1 MPDINLKRR
10 RLLGGTVLGVA
21 AANLALPGLSYANP
35 LSASAKVS
43 MAPLKHVDAGVLN
56 IAYYET
62 GPAQGPV
69 VFLLHGYPY
78 DIHSYIDAAE
88 ILAKQG
94 CRVIVPHLRGH
105 GSTRF
110 LDVAT
115 QRTGQQSAVALDI
128 IALMDALKIDRAVM
142 AGYDWGAR
150 TACII
155 AALWPRRCIGL
166 LSVNGYL
173 IQNIA
178 RNALPLPAQAEVGWW
193 YQYYFATERGVA
205 GLTANRKDI
214 ARIIWKTNS
223 PTWHFDDATFDRA
236 AASFDNP
243 DYVAIVIHN
252 YRWRLSLAAGDPQYD
267 TLEKRLATQ
276 PVITVP
282 TITMDGDS
290 DGVVPATDG
299 KAYAS
304 KFSGPRAHRII
315 KGAGHN
321 LPQEAPQE
329 FSAAVMTLLGNAR

>member
-1 MPDINLKRR
+1 MSDFNLKRR
-10 RLLGGTVLGVA
+10 RLLGVTALGIA
-21 AANLALPGLSYANP
+21 AAHMPLIGSAQANP
-35 LSASAKVS
+35 VQSSALAS
-43 MAPLKHVDAGVLN
+43 MEPLKYVNAGVLN
-56 IAYYET
+56 VAYYEA
-62 GPAQGPV
+62 GPAHGPV
-69 VFLLHGYPY
+69 VLLLHGYPY
-78 DIHSYIDAAE
+78 DIHSYIDVAA
-88 ILAKQG
+88 ILATKG

-105 GSTRF
+105 GGTTF
-110 LDVAT
+110 LDANT
-115 QRTGQQSAVALDI
+115 LRTGQQSAVALDI
-128 IALMDALKIDRAVM
+128 IALMDALKIERAVM

-155 AALWPRRCIGL
+155 AALWPERCLGL

-223 PTWHFDDATFDRA
+223 PTWHFDDATFNRA

-252 YRWRLSLAAGDPQYD
+252 YRWRLSLAAGDAQYD
-267 TLEKRLATQ
+267 TLEKRLAAQ
-276 PVITVP
+276 PVIAIP

-299 KAYAS
+299 RAYAS
-304 KFSGPRAHRII
+304 KFSGPRTHRII

-321 LPQEAPQE
+321 LPQEAPNE
-329 FSAAVMTLLGNAR
+329 FSDAVMTLLGATS

>member
-1 MPDINLKRR
+1 MSDINLKRR
-10 RLLGGTVLGVA
+10 HLLGSTLFGIA
-21 AANLALPGLSYANP
+21 AANLPFIGTSHAQPAQ
-35 LSASAKVS
+35 ASALTS
-43 MAPLKHVDAGVLN
+43 MAPLKYVNAGVLN
-56 IAYYET
+56 IAYYEA

-69 VFLLHGYPY
+69 VLLLHGYPY
-78 DIHSYIDAAE
+78 DIHSYIDVAA
-88 ILAKQG
+88 ILAARG

-105 GSTRF
+105 GGTTF
-110 LDVAT
+110 LDSAT
-115 QRTGQQSAVALDI
+115 LRTGQQSAVALDI
-128 IALMDALKIDRAVM
+128 IALMDALKIDKAVM

-155 AALWPRRCIGL
+155 AALWPERCIGL

-223 PTWHFDDATFDRA
+223 PTWHFDEATFNRA

-267 TLEKRLATQ
+267 ALEKRLAVQ
-276 PVITVP
+276 PAIAIP
-282 TITMDGDS
+282 TITMDGDA

-299 KAYAS
+299 KSYAS
-304 KFSGPRAHRII
+304 KFTGPRSHRII

-321 LPQEAPQE
+321 LPQEAPRE
-329 FSAAVMTLLGNAR
+329 FSDAVMTLLGNTR

>member
-1 MPDINLKRR
+1 MPDFNLKRR
-10 RLLGGTVLGVA
+10 RLLGGTALGIA
-21 AANLALPGLSYANP
+21 ATQMPFIGNAYANP
-35 LSASAKVS
+35 LQSNGLASMK
-43 MAPLKHVDAGVLN
+43 PLKYVNAGVLN
-56 IAYYET
+56 IAYYEA
-62 GPAQGPV
+62 GPAHGPV
-69 VFLLHGYPY
+69 VLLLHGYPY
-78 DIHSYIDAAE
+78 DIHSYIDVAAL
-88 ILAKQG
+88 LAARG

-105 GSTRF
+105 GSTTF
-110 LDVAT
+110 LDSST
-115 QRTGQQSAVALDI
+115 LRTGQQSAVALDI
-128 IALMDALKIDRAVM
+128 IALMDALQIKRALM

-155 AALWPRRCIGL
+155 AALWPERCLGL

-223 PTWHFDDATFDRA
+223 PTWNFDEATFNRA

-267 TLEKRLATQ
+267 ELEKRLATQ
-276 PVITVP
+276 PVIAIP
-282 TITMDGDS
+282 SITMDGDA

-299 KAYAS
+299 KSYAA
-304 KFSGPRAHRII
+304 KFSGPRTHRII

-321 LPQEAPQE
+321 LPQEAPHE
-329 FSAAVMTLLGNAR
+329 FSDAVLTLLRTAR